1 MTNKI
6 IVFFIG
12 FLFVF
17 AIVVSAAYM
26 GGILLPRAS
35 VVSPHIVPLSSDLPP
50 ILSTHSY
57 PFLQELITITVP
69 VSDSVYRGAKN
80 TDKEVTLYGNVSEE
94 IWVTDSYRSMVNDPA
109 QEDFYR
115 TLAGGFKTIKN
126 SNGLSDDEY
135 LELITTFVQSLR
147 YETLTDNPAKF
158 PIETVVDG
166 SGDCDDKS
174 LLLAGLLSRE
184 GYRVALMS
192 FGPEAH
198 MAVGVAADD
207 YLYKNTNYTYIET
220 TNISFVGVPAET
232 FKGGLTLQSSPIII
246 PIGNGTKIYTSGK
259 DTQFINNAYL
269 QSEQKANEL
278 EPQIKS
284 LEADLKARQEKITQ
298 LESQMQIMRNSGN
311 IQNYN
316 AQVSVHNGLVSD
328 YNANLNTYRSIF
340 DQYEKNAQVHNY
352 ILEHEFDRT
361 GVYEY
366 VKQNM
371 PR

>member
-57 PFLQELITITVP
+57 PFRHELITITVP

-94 IWVTDSYRSMVNDPA
+94 IWVTESYRSMVNDPA
-109 QEDFYR
+109 QDDFYR

-126 SNGLSDDEY
+126 RNGLSEDEY

-220 TNISFVGVPAET
+220 TNISFVGVPAEILR
-232 FKGGLTLQSSPIII
+232 GGLTLQSSPIII
-246 PIGNGTKIYTSGK
+246 PMGNGTKIYTSGK

-278 EPQIKS
+278 EPRIKS
-284 LEADLKARQEKITQ
+284 LEVDLKARQEKITQ
-298 LESQMQIMRNSGN
+298 LESQMQSMRDSDN
-311 IQNYN
+311 IRNYN
-316 AQVSVHNGLVSD
+316 AEVSVHNGLVSD
-328 YNANLNTYRSIF
+328 YNTHLSTYRALF
-340 DQYEKNAQVHNY
+340 AQYEKTVQVHNY
-352 ILEHEFDRT
+352 ILEHEFDRP

-371 PR
+371 PG